1 MSQITWL
8 ALYVAKKATGKKAPI
23 GECSGRNY
31 LGFPFSIHAEI
42 DSYRKL
48 VSTLSP
54 HKSRGLKV
62 DLCVMRFS
70 KTGVIGSSR
79 PCINCLL
86 FLARSKLITI
96 RYVYYSTEEGK
107 VAREK
112 FSHMIQSKET
122 HISRGFRK
130 NKQRNKKS

>member
-48 VSTLSP
+48 VSTLSL
-54 HKSRGLKV
+54 HKSRVLKV

-70 KTGVIGSSR
+70 KTGVVGSSR
-79 PCINCLL
+79 PCINCLS
-86 FLARSKLITI
+86 FLARSKLINI
-96 RYVYYSTEEGK
+96 RYVYYSTGEGR

-122 HISRGFRK
+122 HVSRGFR
-130 NKQRNKKS
+130 NKHRNKKS